1 MGGYGGKQRS
11 GKNWDLGRV
20 NVIKIHCIK
29 FSKEKKKLKIGKKGV
44 AVHTFNPSL
53 WKAKAKGS
61 L

>member
-1 MGGYGGKQRS
+1 M
-11 GKNWDLGRV
+11 

-29 FSKEKKKLKIGKKGV
+29 FSKKKNINLKIGKKGV
-44 AVHTFNPSL
+44 AVHTLTPSL